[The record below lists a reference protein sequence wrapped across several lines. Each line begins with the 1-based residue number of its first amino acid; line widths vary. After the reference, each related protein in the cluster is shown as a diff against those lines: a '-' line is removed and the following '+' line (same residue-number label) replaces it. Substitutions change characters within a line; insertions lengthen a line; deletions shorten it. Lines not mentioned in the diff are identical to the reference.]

1 MQEFIAKHQD
11 KIAGT
16 LSGFDRLVFR
26 GHLRS
31 IGHPDGMMSYLWTN
45 QILLKNFGDH
55 VEKVTERLK
64 EASLAEA
71 KASKRPVQYLNSS
84 QIDKEAI
91 ARSILARDGVR
102 SGLVLRTQLPRTLL
116 QIRDPSQSLEEK
128 AGATTAPRQMSFPLP
143 LPSSSRLRL
152 PQCPHPN
159 LVPLLHSDL
168 PQRTR
173 MAGPTDA
180 SRWSRLRQQD
190 NCFPWV
196 SNWTKAQRLLDR
208 QLKTKWPK
216 LLNGNARQLNPIHAE
231 IFRKHPISYYW
242 STYQHEWAIDVVFH
256 HPADLRHFY
265 PRWVNHAMTTF
276 SSPDVMRFLGK
287 PITLSGQLRQDFSG
301 EVISDFKRRAEGVR
315 VKHSVNGNSVKL
327 YDKAYTP
334 KGSVLRA
341 EATFHNGDDFRVYR
355 RKEGDRKGPMAWRP
369 LRRGIADLHRRA
381 QLSHKAA
388 ARYLDAFATVDDTTT
403 LDQLLQRLEQ
413 PRQWRGRRVRALRPL
428 ADDRA
433 LLSAINHGE
442 FAINGFRNRDLRA
455 LFFPQTTDDKKET
468 RRRSAWISRKLRL
481 LRAHALITKIPGTHR
496 YQLTSTG
503 RKTIVAIILSALRS
517 TLAQLTPV
525 TAQLTAVAA

>member
-31 IGHPDGMMSYLWTN
+31 IGHPRGMMTYLWFN
-45 QILLKNFGDH
+45 QVLLKNFGHH
-55 VEKVTERLK
+55 VAEVTERLK

-71 KASKRPVQYLNSS
+71 KAYGRPVKYLNSS
-84 QIDKEAI
+84 QTDKETI
-91 ARSILARDGVR
+91 ARDILAQDGIR
-102 SGLVLRTQLPRTLL
+102 GGLVCVLSCLEPCWKFEIHRNHLTKKLELQLRPGKCLFLYHY
-116 QIRDPSQSLEEK
+116 QIHPVFGFLNARIQTWFPFSIQICLNGREWL
-128 AGATTAPRQMSFPLP
+128 ARQM
-143 LPSSSRLRL
+143 
-152 PQCPHPN
+152 QA
-159 LVPLLHSDL
+159 
-168 PQRTR
+168 
-173 MAGPTDA
+173 AG
-180 SRWSRLRQQD
+180 LEYLQHD
-190 NCFPWV
+190 NCFPYIA
-196 SNWTKAQRLLDR
+196 NWTKAQRLMDR

-216 LLNGNARQLNPIHAE
+216 LLNGIARQLNPIHAQ
-231 IFRKHPISYYW
+231 IFHKHPLSYYW
-242 STYQHEWAIDVVFH
+242 SVYQHEWALDVVFH
-256 HPADLRHFY
+256 HATDLRHFY

-287 PITLSGQLRQDFSG
+287 RITLSGQLRQDFSG
-301 EVISDFKRRAEGVR
+301 EVVTDFKRRAEGVR
-315 VKHSVNGNSVKL
+315 LKHSVNGNSVKL

-341 EATFHNGDDFRVYR
+341 ETTVHNGDDFRVYR
-355 RKEGDRKGPMAWRP
+355 RKEGDRKGPLAWRR
-369 LRRGIADLHRRA
+369 LRRGISDLHRRA

-388 ARYLDAFATVDDTTT
+388 ARYLDAFATVDDSTT

-413 PRQWRGRRVRALRPL
+413 PRHWRGRRVRALRPL

-442 FAINGFRNRDLRA
+442 FAINGFRNRDLRTI
-455 LFFPQTTDDKKET
+455 FFPQTTDDKKQL
-468 RRRSAWISRKLRL
+468 RPRSAWISRKLRL
-481 LRAHALITKIPGTHR
+481 LRAHALITKITGTHR
-496 YQLTSTG
+496 YQITSTG
-503 RKTIVAIILSALRS
+503 RKTIVAILSALRS

>member
-31 IGHPDGMMSYLWTN
+31 IGHPQGMMSYLWTN
-45 QILLKNFGDH
+45 QVYLKNFGNH
-55 VEKVTERLK
+55 VEMVTKRLK

-71 KASKRPVQYLNSS
+71 KACGRPVEYLNSS
-84 QIDKEAI
+84 QLDKETI
-91 ARSILARDGVR
+91 ARDILAQDNVR
-102 SGLVLRTQLPRTLL
+102 SGLVCVLSCLEPGLTFAIHRNRLTKKLELKLSPGKCLFL
-116 QIRDPSQSLEEK
+116 YHYQIHPVFGFLNARIQTWFPFSIQICLNGREWL
-128 AGATTAPRQMSFPLP
+128 ARQMHATGLDY
-143 LPSSSRLRL
+143 L
-152 PQCPHPN
+152 
-159 LVPLLHSDL
+159 
-168 PQRTR
+168 
-173 MAGPTDA
+173 
-180 SRWSRLRQQD
+180 QQD
-190 NCFPWV
+190 NCFPWIA
-196 SNWTKAQRLLDR
+196 NWTKAQRLMDR

-216 LLNGNARQLNPIHAE
+216 LLNGIAQQLNPIHAQ

-242 STYQHEWAIDVVFH
+242 STYQHEWALDVVFH
-256 HPADLRHFY
+256 HAANLRHFY
-265 PRWVNHAMTTF
+265 PRWVNHAITTF

-287 PITLSGQLRQDFSG
+287 HITLSGQLHQKFSG
-301 EVISDFKRRAEGVR
+301 EVVSDFKRRAEGVR
-315 VKHSVNGNSVKL
+315 IKHSVNRNSVKL

-341 EATFHNGDDFRVYR
+341 EATVHNADDFRVYR
-355 RKEGDRKGPMAWRP
+355 RKEGDRKGPRAWRR
-369 LRRGIADLHRRA
+369 LRRGISDLYRRA
-381 QLSHKAA
+381 QLSHKAT
-388 ARYLDAFATVDDTTT
+388 ARYLDAFAAVDDSTT

-455 LFFPQTTDDKKET
+455 IFFSQTTDDKKEL

-481 LRAHALITKIPGTHR
+481 LRAHALITKITGTNR
-496 YQLTSTG
+496 YQITSSG
-503 RKTIVAIILSALRS
+503 RKTIVAVLSALRS
-517 TLAQLTPV
+517 TVAQLTPV